1 MSLHK
6 PFSQEGCTIF
16 VKTGHLLEEPQR
28 GAIAKEDGEV
38 VINEKGLRV

>member
-1 MSLHK
+1 MSVHK

-28 GAIAKEDGEV
+28 GAISKEDGEV
-38 VINEKGLRV
+38 VIHEKGLRV